1 MYHIFW
7 AFITI
12 FFDNDDKKFTNL
24 YTFMMTLIYC
34 TSTPDDYCDIYFY
47 RNKTL
52 YKQFKKLF
60 AKLFPFM
67 RIKAES
73 CILALNVLF

>member
-1 MYHIFW
+1 
-7 AFITI
+7 
-12 FFDNDDKKFTNL
+12 
-24 YTFMMTLIYC
+24 MMTLIYC

-60 AKLFPFM
+60 PFM

-73 CILALNVLF
+73 CILALNVLGILTKT

>member
-1 MYHIFW
+1 
-7 AFITI
+7 
-12 FFDNDDKKFTNL
+12 
-24 YTFMMTLIYC
+24 MMTLIYC

-52 YKQFKKLF
+52 YKQFKKLL

-67 RIKAES
+67 S
-73 CILALNVLF
+73 ILRPNHAFCPSMY

>member
-1 MYHIFW
+1 
-7 AFITI
+7 
-12 FFDNDDKKFTNL
+12 
-24 YTFMMTLIYC
+24 MMTLIYC

>member
-1 MYHIFW
+1 
-7 AFITI
+7 
-12 FFDNDDKKFTNL
+12 
-24 YTFMMTLIYC
+24 MMTLIYC

-52 YKQFKKLF
+52 YKQFKKIIFKIIFLYENF
-60 AKLFPFM
+60 
-67 RIKAES
+67 KAES